1 MMTESAI
8 FEHFAEWPHIRFFL
22 EVSPLGARQWQD
34 EFIRG
39 GAVHQCAPRIVN
51 WPTHSSRSSV
61 TGSIDSARCAG
72 IHVAISPS
80 NAIARTTPARTSGS
94 RGVAGPQH
102 LSSIT
107 NSWASCNFLANREP
121 RLRVRRARPTRL
133 ANADGPR
140 GSRRVSQRDYGQI
153 VSYTEENS
161 NSAVVHSAFHVN
173 HCR

>member
-1 MMTESAI
+1 MTESAI

-133 ANADGPR
+133 ERRWAARFPESIATRLWADCQLHGR
-140 GSRRVSQRDYGQI
+140 ELQ
-153 VSYTEENS
+153 
-161 NSAVVHSAFHVN
+161 
-173 HCR
+173 

>member
-22 EVSPLGARQWQD
+22 EVRPLGARQWQD

-107 NSWASCNFLANREP
+107 NSWASCNFLAKPGTASQSSAGSSNATCE
-121 RLRVRRARPTRL
+121 RRWAARFPESIATRL
-133 ANADGPR
+133 WADCQLHGR
-140 GSRRVSQRDYGQI
+140 ELQ
-153 VSYTEENS
+153 
-161 NSAVVHSAFHVN
+161 
-173 HCR
+173 